1 MSMDSEY
8 FPSGE
13 KALLRYDYPWESPTK
28 PDTALPDP
36 ALSAP
41 VQPGELPRRIRV
53 SDARRDMPARLF
65 LAGLACLTI
74 FSLIFLNLDWLRVIE
89 RLPRLGKVFYDMV
102 HFSPERF
109 SLTLL
114 TLAETVSVALLALI
128 YGLVLGMILGALA
141 AKNITPWKPLSPILK
156 SAFAFVRAVPTP
168 VWALLVLASMG
179 FGMASGIMGLGFHV
193 TGFFGKVFAQLF
205 EEVPEETIEAVRATG
220 ANRLQI
226 FCAAIL
232 PSSLSGIIAWTA
244 LRFETNYI
252 EAAIL
257 GMVGAGGV
265 GYTILAAMS
274 SYKLGRAGLAILV
287 VFVFALG
294 IELLSSYI
302 KRKVK
307 M

>member
-1 MSMDSEY
+1 MNYGY
-8 FPSGE
+8 FPFNEETMLCYEYEQGY
-13 KALLRYDYPWESPTK
+13 RV
-28 PDTALPDP
+28 LPEAEP
-36 ALSAP
+36 P
-41 VQPGELPRRIRV
+41 KIRV
-53 SDARRDMPARLF
+53 SDAKRDLPVYF
-65 LAGLACLTI
+65 FTAGLACLTI
-74 FSLIFLNLDWLRVIE
+74 FSLAFLNLDWRKVIE
-89 RLPRLGKVFYDMV
+89 RLPRLGKVFADMA
-102 HFSPERF
+102 HFSTERF
-109 SLTLL
+109 SLTML

-141 AKNITPWKPLSPILK
+141 AKNISPWKPLSPVLK

-168 VWALLVLASMG
+168 VWVLLVLASMG

-193 TGFFGKVFAQLF
+193 TAFFGKVFAQLF
-205 EEVPEETIEAVRATG
+205 EEVPDETIEAVRASG
-220 ANRLQI
+220 ANRFQI
-226 FCAAIL
+226 FFAAVL

-257 GMVGAGGV
+257 GLVGAGGV
-265 GYTILAAMS
+265 GYTILAAMN

-287 VFVFALG
+287 VFIFALG
-294 IELLSSYI
+294 IELFTTYI